1 MSLDDR
7 YLKALQKK
15 SKKNTGRF
23 PAATVAFYGPNR
35 DLATKVVVGIISQP
49 DSEPAELKR
58 WWSTAIDIRRN
69 AKVMKE
75 VLDFIRAREVA
86 EVALLDVIF
95 GCPHEEGTDYP
106 EGESCPHCPYWAG
119 RDRLTGIRVQ

>member
-1 MSLDDR
+1 MRTETTILPPTRSVSEMGM
-7 YLKALQKK
+7 AW
-15 SKKNTGRF
+15 KNRTQF

-49 DSEPAELKR
+49 DNEPAELKR
-58 WWSTAIDIRRN
+58 WRSTAIDIRRN
-69 AKVMKE
+69 SKAMKE

-106 EGESCPHCPYWAG
+106 EGESCPHCL
-119 RDRLTGIRVQ
+119 LTPTEN